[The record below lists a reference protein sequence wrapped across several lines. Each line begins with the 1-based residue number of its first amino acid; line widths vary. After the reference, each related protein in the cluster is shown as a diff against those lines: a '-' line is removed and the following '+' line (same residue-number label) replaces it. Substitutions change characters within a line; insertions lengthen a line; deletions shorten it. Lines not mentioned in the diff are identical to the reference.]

1 MIVVRDLQSAH
12 QISNPQVRELVQQRL
27 NILVEEDIDAWEFGY
42 FLIVEPGDT
51 LDTLTEQ
58 LGFSILCNRF
68 TGIRYDQSEFTP
80 SFEFIEEFPSC
91 YDMVFILSDDGA
103 GVEVFIPKDDGID
116 PDLIAMCQQ
125 YAVKAAP

>member
-1 MIVVRDLQSAH
+1 MTVVRDLQSAH

-58 LGFSILCNRF
+58 LGFSILCNRR
-68 TGIRYDQSEFTP
+68 TGIRYDQAGFAP
-80 SFEFIEEFPSC
+80 SFEFIEEFPAC
-91 YDMVFILSDDGA
+91 YDMVFVLSDDGY
-103 GVEVFIPKDDGID
+103 GVEVFILQEDGID

>member
-1 MIVVRDLQSAH
+1 MIVVRDQHSAH

-27 NILVEEDIDAWEFGY
+27 NILLEEDIDAWEFGY
-42 FLIVEPGDT
+42 FLIVETGDT

-58 LGFSILCNRF
+58 LGFSILTNRI
-68 TGIRYDQSEFTP
+68 TGIRYDHPDFTP
-80 SFEFIEEFPSC
+80 SFEFIEEFPAY
-91 YDMVFILSDDGA
+91 YDMVFVLSDDGY
-103 GVEVFIPKDDGID
+103 GVEVFIPKEDGID